1 MTKDFKPD
9 PVMNTPVDRKFVEDK
24 YEPLGKPVYIK
35 KETGLDAMAGDG
47 GYQEAYL
54 ADVIRFKMKRD
65 NKRFWAGD
73 NISDYVTDEMKHKLI
88 DEATEAFELV
98 LDRLLIDREND
109 PNSHGTARRL
119 AKMYFNEIMSG
130 RYEPA
135 PDATAFPNDTEDR
148 YEGMLV
154 VRSEL
159 RSMCSHHHQPVS
171 GVAYIGIIAA
181 SKLIGLSKY
190 TRIAQWCARRG
201 TLQEEL
207 ANDIAREIAKATGAK
222 DLGVYIQAT
231 HGCCEN
237 RGIMAHSSL
246 TQTTVL
252 KGAFKDDMGTKKE
265 FFDNIKMQQE
275 FAPR

>member
-1 MTKDFKPD
+1 
-9 PVMNTPVDRKFVEDK
+9 
-24 YEPLGKPVYIK
+24 
-35 KETGLDAMAGDG
+35 
-47 GYQEAYL
+47 
-54 ADVIRFKMKRD
+54 
-65 NKRFWAGD
+65 
-73 NISDYVTDEMKHKLI
+73 
-88 DEATEAFELV
+88 
-98 LDRLLIDREND
+98 
-109 PNSHGTARRL
+109 
-119 AKMYFNEIMSG
+119 MYYNEIMAG
-130 RYEPA
+130 RYEPP
-135 PDATAFPNDTEDR
+135 PDATAFPNDSQDR

-181 SKLIGLSKY
+181 QKLIGLSKY

-207 ANDIAREIAKATGAK
+207 CIDIANEIMAAT
-222 DLGVYIQAT
+222 DSHDVGVYIQAV

-252 KGAFKDDMGTKKE
+252 RGAFKEDDSVKKE
-265 FFDNIKMQQE
+265 FMDNIKLQQE

>member
-1 MTKDFKPD
+1 VYNKVYVSND
-9 PVMNTPVDRKFVEDK
+9 EDS
-24 YEPLGKPVYIK
+24 
-35 KETGLDAMAGDG
+35 GLDAMAGDG
-47 GYQEAYL
+47 GYSEGYL
-54 ADVIRFKMKRD
+54 GGVIRAKMKREGR
-65 NKRFWAGD
+65 RFWAGD
-73 NISDYVTDEMKHKLI
+73 NISEYISDTVKEKLI
-88 DEATEAFELV
+88 DEATLAFEGV
-98 LDRLLIDREND
+98 LDALLIDREND
-109 PNSHGTARRL
+109 PNSKGTARRL
-119 AKMYFNEIMSG
+119 AKMYYNEIMAG

-135 PDATAFPNDTEDR
+135 PDATAFPNDSADR

-181 SKLIGLSKY
+181 NKLIGLSKY

-207 ANDIAREIAKATGAK
+207 CIDITNEIMAATGSENV
-222 DLGVYIQAT
+222 GVYIQAV

-252 KGAFKDDMGTKKE
+252 RGAFKDDPNTKKE
-265 FFDNIKMQQE
+265 FMDNIKLQQE